1 MLSFDNPVLPNT
13 EVIVAAVGDVLL
25 HDVVQRTAMSQPDG
39 FAGLWR
45 PVADLLRAAHV
56 TYANLEGPVAP
67 GVAVDGTLVDHPV
80 EGFDGYVYSGY
91 PMFNYPSAVIP
102 ALAQAGVDIVSTANN
117 HSLDR
122 YAIGIDRTIEQLRAA
137 GIAHTGTR
145 MRTETADD
153 WHAITETGDYRIA
166 WLACTYGTNGI
177 EDRDRQVLMCY
188 EHRDLILDEI
198 TRLSTRPDIDAVIF
212 TPHWG
217 EEYTHNPLS
226 RQRELAHQAIEA
238 GATAVIGNHP
248 HVVQPF
254 ERYRGS
260 DGRERFIAYSLG
272 NFVSNQRTLNRRSSL
287 ILLLSLAESPEG
299 GLSVA
304 AVRWVPIHVNFQAG
318 ADGTGIAVEAI
329 DRTGQGYDSRALLV
343 DLLGEDGIAPP
354 QPPFTALGD
363 CGAPAAVAMSR

>member
-1 MLSFDNPVLPNT
+1 MLRFDNPVLPDT
-13 EVIVAAVGDVLL
+13 EVVVAAVGDVLL
-25 HDVVQRTAMSQPDG
+25 HDVVQREAFASPTG
-39 FAGLWR
+39 FAGLWQ
-45 PVADLLRAAHV
+45 PVADLLRAADV

-67 GVAVDGTLVDHPV
+67 DIGTDGRVVEAAV

-91 PMFNYPSAVIP
+91 PMFNYPPAVLS
-102 ALAQAGVDIVSTANN
+102 ALAQAGVDVVSTANN

-122 YAIGIDRTIEQLRAA
+122 YAIGIDRTIEGLRAA

-145 MRTETADD
+145 KSDAPADNWYAVTEA
-153 WHAITETGDYRIA
+153 HGYRIA

-188 EHRDLILDEI
+188 EHRDLILDELA
-198 TRLSTRPDIDAVIF
+198 RLSARPDIDAVIF

-217 EEYTHNPLS
+217 EEYAQSPLS

-238 GATAVIGNHP
+238 GATAVLGSHP

-254 ERYRGS
+254 ERYRGG
-260 DGRERFIAYSLG
+260 DGRDRFIAYSLG
-272 NFVSNQRTLNRRSSL
+272 NFVSNQRTLDRRSSL

-299 GLSVA
+299 DLSVA
-304 AVRWVPIHVNFQAG
+304 GVRWVPIRVNFAAG

-329 DRTGQGYDSRALLV
+329 DRTGQGSDSRALLV
-343 DLLGEDGIAPP
+343 DLLGEEDIAPP
-354 QPPFTALGD
+354 RVPFTVLDNCPSG
-363 CGAPAAVAMSR
+363 PVAMAP